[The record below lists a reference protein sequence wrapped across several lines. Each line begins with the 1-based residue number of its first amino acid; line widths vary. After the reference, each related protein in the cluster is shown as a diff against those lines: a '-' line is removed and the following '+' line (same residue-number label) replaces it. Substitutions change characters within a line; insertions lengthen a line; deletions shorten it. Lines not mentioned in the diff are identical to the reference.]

1 MSLISTRPSAS
12 SRAALTCAGG
22 DAIVKAIGTALRGG
36 GSARDTSGTAAA
48 HAPNMSRVI
57 TEALTLESKVRRQPR
72 ARGSLTLGRC
82 RPGLQPRQIAR
93 DSHDSGQLRGGACDP
108 MPFRP
113 LILVSGAA
121 LLLPALA
128 ACRGPAPV
136 SEATTSGVR
145 YLNEH
150 ALVGEKNF
158 ITGYE
163 TRNADGTY
171 NMAVEIPTG
180 TSPKWETCTRDSL
193 TEPARF
199 PGCTEAG
206 REMVVERKDGQP
218 RLMNYLGT
226 VGNYGAMPKTLSGD

>member
-1 MSLISTRPSAS
+1 MHL
-12 SRAALTCAGG
+12 
-22 DAIVKAIGTALRGG
+22 
-36 GSARDTSGTAAA
+36 
-48 HAPNMSRVI
+48 
-57 TEALTLESKVRRQPR
+57 
-72 ARGSLTLGRC
+72 
-82 RPGLQPRQIAR
+82 RPGLW
-93 DSHDSGQLRGGACDP
+93 RGL
-108 MPFRP
+108 MP
-113 LILVSGAA
+113 G
-121 LLLPALA
+121 LLLLA

-150 ALVGEKNF
+150 TLVGEKNF

-171 NMAVEIPTG
+171 NIAVEIPTG

-199 PGCTEAG
+199 PGCTEPG

-226 VGNYGAMPKTLSGD
+226 VGNYGAMPKTLSGDGDPLDVIAIGPPAERGTIISIKVIGVLPCVDSGEGDDKIVAISEGSPLYAQVSTASDLDKAAPKSTDIIRTWYENYKGPGVVTCQPFADEAAAVRYIENARAKFAQR